1 MTEEVLLG
9 FDAREMW
16 LTGMRE
22 SGPGGGRPTQFL
34 LRTDLDDILSADTMV
49 WPSTYKSIGMNAP
62 FWEDL
67 STLRDAISEEF
78 GVDRPY

>member
-1 MTEEVLLG
+1 MMLRKPEEVLLG

-22 SGPGGGRPTQFL
+22 MGPADGRLSQFL

-49 WPSTYKSIGMNAP
+49 WPSVFKSTATQAQGRNC
-62 FWEDL
+62 
-67 STLRDAISEEF
+67 RYRN
-78 GVDRPY
+78 G